1 METPCFLR
9 SGSAGDMTLTT
20 LGPRIGFLIP
30 KNMAVLPPSSPEI
43 SRNGSQPQPR
53 LR

>member
-20 LGPRIGFLIP
+20 LGPMIGFLIP
-30 KNMAVLPPSSPEI
+30 KNMAMCPLVHRRYQEMEN
-43 SRNGSQPQPR
+43 RPQPR
-53 LR
+53 LQ